1 MDSDVRNVELEITD
15 EEEGSSLT
23 KKPNLPLSKNS
34 ELNNGPSEVKVIES
48 DHLKQKPNKHS
59 TQTQDSP
66 PRPQF
71 TIGAYDVMVP
81 NQKVP
86 LLGVMASA
94 LILLIAIFL
103 KGVLDDNRSYGEYG
117 LIVAFVTLVVSFVSL
132 FMPTGCTWAI
142 LLMNSFLFVWTFVGA
157 CFLTFES
164 GPFTYTGNGYFAAW
178 GCAIFSGCALGFREN
193 YLDLGKNYE
202 HFSVPLFKVMCTSHS
217 SFTEKGAA
225 SLVVLVMLVFEI
237 KDDPDTYMVEI
248 IYAMIVAC
256 ITICIIAFLTIKSMR
271 TSRGSKCE
279 AQILIILA
287 LLWVA
292 CAAVVSF
299 SGPFTETGNG
309 YFGAWIA
316 AVLSVKGASTAWRH
330 RQSD

>member
-1 MDSDVRNVELEITD
+1 
-15 EEEGSSLT
+15 
-23 KKPNLPLSKNS
+23 
-34 ELNNGPSEVKVIES
+34 
-48 DHLKQKPNKHS
+48 
-59 TQTQDSP
+59 
-66 PRPQF
+66 
-71 TIGAYDVMVP
+71 
-81 NQKVP
+81 
-86 LLGVMASA
+86 
-94 LILLIAIFL
+94 
-103 KGVLDDNRSYGEYG
+103 
-117 LIVAFVTLVVSFVSL
+117 
-132 FMPTGCTWAI
+132 
-142 LLMNSFLFVWTFVGA
+142 
-157 CFLTFES
+157 
-164 GPFTYTGNGYFAAW
+164 
-178 GCAIFSGCALGFREN
+178 
-193 YLDLGKNYE
+193 
-202 HFSVPLFKVMCTSHS
+202 
-217 SFTEKGAA
+217 
-225 SLVVLVMLVFEI
+225 MLVFEI
-237 KDDPDTYMVEI
+237 KDDPDTYMAEI

>member
-193 YLDLGKNYE
+193 YLDLG
-202 HFSVPLFKVMCTSHS
+202 
-217 SFTEKGAA
+217 AA

-237 KDDPDTYMVEI
+237 KDDPDTYMAEI